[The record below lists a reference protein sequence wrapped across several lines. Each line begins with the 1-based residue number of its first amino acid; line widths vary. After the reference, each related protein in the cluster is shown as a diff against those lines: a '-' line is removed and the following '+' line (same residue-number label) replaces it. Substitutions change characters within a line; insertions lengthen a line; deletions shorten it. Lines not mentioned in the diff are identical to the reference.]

1 MRIGNS
7 SSREP
12 LTYTASAQQLR
23 FLLTNVLAIPMA
35 QELPTINSRKTC
47 ALAVWLIQTMQ
58 LPTEVIEPA
67 APRIAYAIRR
77 GIEGELGREG
87 KKGAVNDGL
96 KVNICAYLAV

>member
-1 MRIGNS
+1 MTDG
-7 SSREP
+7 
-12 LTYTASAQQLR
+12 ASAQQLR

-35 QELPTINSRKTC
+35 QELPTINARKTC

-58 LPTEVIEPA
+58 LPAEVVEPA

-96 KVNICAYLAV
+96 RVSICSHFAFLYADQLAGDL

>member
-1 MRIGNS
+1 MRARYNS
-7 SSREP
+7 SHKLETDTS
-12 LTYTASAQQLR
+12 SAQQLR

-35 QELPTINSRKTC
+35 PELPTINARKTC

-58 LPTEVIEPA
+58 LPAEVVEPA

-96 KVNICAYLAV
+96 RVSICA